1 VARANVYYAK
11 SNIRSVHAAQAA
23 AFGLKKIGERVRLI
37 ECRNFKKVEAD
48 YAVHYGFADRLR
60 EVYNNYKEKSTV
72 VYLDLGYW
80 QRRIRT
86 RYDGHYKVVVNGRH
100 PTDYFQNHRH
110 DDSRLTHLGVQI
122 EDWREGGD
130 SIIIAGLSEKA
141 ARAEGLDHQAWE
153 RQAYA
158 TLKRHTDRPIIYRPK
173 PNCSRS
179 RPIKGALYDK
189 RSTPAE
195 LFKKAHAVV
204 ARHSNMAVE
213 ALCAGVPV
221 FVEAGVA
228 LPMARTNLVRIEHPH
243 YPKGRRQW
251 ASDIAWCQFRLDELK
266 SGLPFVHL
274 KEEGLIP

>member
-1 VARANVYYAK
+1 MASVNVYYAQ
-11 SNIRSVHAAQAA
+11 SNIRSVYAAQAA

-37 ECRNFKKVEAD
+37 ECRNFKKIDSD
-48 YAVHYGFADRLR
+48 YAVHYGFADKLR
-60 EVYNNYKEKSTV
+60 NVYNVYREYSTV

-80 QRRIRT
+80 QRRIRS
-86 RYDGHYKVVVNGRH
+86 RYDGYYKFVINGRH
-100 PTDYFQNHRH
+100 PTGYFQNVKHSA
-110 DDSRLTHLGVQI
+110 SRFNQLNVKI
-122 EDWREGGD
+122 EDWRKGAEN
-130 SIIIAGLSEKA
+130 IIIAGLSEKA

-173 PNCSRS
+173 PNCCRS
-179 RPIKGALYDK
+179 RPIKGAGFDK
-189 RSTPAE
+189 KSTPQQ
-195 LFKKAHAVV
+195 LFANAHAVV

-228 LPMARTNLVRIEHPH
+228 LPMAKTNLVRIESPL
-243 YPKGRRQW
+243 YPKERLQW
-251 ASDIAWCQFRLDELK
+251 ASDIAWTQFRLDEMK
-266 SGLPFVHL
+266 SGLPFEHL

>member
-1 VARANVYYAK
+1 VKNVNVYYAR
-11 SNIRSVHAAQAA
+11 SNIRSVYAAQAA

-37 ECRNFKKVEAD
+37 ECRDFKKVDSD
-48 YAVHYGFADRLR
+48 YAVHYGFADKLR
-60 EVYNNYKEKSTV
+60 DVYNAYREKSTV
-72 VYLDLGYW
+72 VYMDLGYW

-86 RYDGHYKVVVNGRH
+86 RYDGYYKIVVNGRH
-100 PTDYFQNHRH
+100 PTPYFQNRRH
-110 DDSRLTHLGVQI
+110 SDDRLKALGVAI
-122 EDWREGGD
+122 REWRKDGEA
-130 SIIIAGLSEKA
+130 IIIAGLSEKA
-141 ARAEGLDHQAWE
+141 ARAEGLEHQTWE

-158 TLKRHTDRPIIYRPK
+158 TIKRHTDRPIIYRPK

-189 RSTPAE
+189 KSTPE
-195 LFKKAHAVV
+195 QLFSKAHVVV

-213 ALCAGVPV
+213 ALCAGIPV
-221 FVEAGVA
+221 FVDAGVA
-228 LPMARTNLVRIEHPH
+228 LPLSSQNLVHVESPR

-251 ASDIAWCQFRLDELK
+251 ASDVAWTQFKLDEIK